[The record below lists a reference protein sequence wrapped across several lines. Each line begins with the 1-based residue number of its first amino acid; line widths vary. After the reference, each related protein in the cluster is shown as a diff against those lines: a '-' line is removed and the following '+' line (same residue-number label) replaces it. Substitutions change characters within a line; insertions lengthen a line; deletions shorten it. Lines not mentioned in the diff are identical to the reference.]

1 MYKKLNLGSGD
12 KRINGFLNI
21 DKFRTFN
28 PDIVHDLEEFPY
40 PFNENEIDEIK
51 LIHVLEH
58 IGKDPDTYINII
70 KELYR
75 ICINGA
81 LIHIIVPHPRHDD
94 FLSDPT
100 HVRPITTTGLM
111 LFDREINEK
120 WIEKGAANTPLA
132 IIHNV
137 NFKIIKN
144 EISLD
149 MKYSELY
156 KNKKISSEE
165 LNDQIDNLIL
175 FLLWGLP
182 LDLNNLPNLN

>member
-1 MYKKLNLGSGD
+1 MYKKLNLGAGD

-21 DKFRTFN
+21 DKFDTFN

-58 IGKDPDTYINII
+58 IGKDPDTYISII

-100 HVRPITTTGLM
+100 HVRAVTTTGLT
-111 LFDREINEK
+111 LFDRERNELL
-120 WIEKGAANTPLA
+120 IEKGAANTPLA

-149 MKYSELY
+149 TKYSELY

-165 LNDQIDNLIL
+165 LNDQIMKFNNIVKQTYYIL
-175 FLLWGLP
+175 KVIK
-182 LDLNNLPNLN
+182 